1 MNFSESPIES
11 LSSLNNKSGSNSS
24 MRFKM
29 SLSILKQMKG
39 NKVSHEAFRE
49 AIRPKQEGVDSRFDV
64 GQYFKDSLDI
74 SAK

>member
-1 MNFSESPIES
+1 
-11 LSSLNNKSGSNSS
+11 
-24 MRFKM
+24 M
-29 SLSILKQMKG
+29 SLSILKQKKG

-49 AIRPKQEGVDSRFDV
+49 AIHPKQEGVDSRFDV